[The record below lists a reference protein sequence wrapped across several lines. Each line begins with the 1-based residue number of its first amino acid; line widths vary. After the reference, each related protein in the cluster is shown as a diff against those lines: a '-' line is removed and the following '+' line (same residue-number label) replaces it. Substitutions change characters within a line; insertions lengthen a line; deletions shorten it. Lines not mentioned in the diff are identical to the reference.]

1 MGKFSRGV
9 WLAEVAKVCPVFSK
23 WQTVDQPVVDEEGA
37 EGLAGEAAAGV
48 VEVAGGAG
56 EEGNRRRKR

>member
-1 MGKFSRGV
+1 MGSR
-9 WLAEVAKVCPVFSK
+9 LPSVAKVCPVFLLSGSK

-48 VEVAGGAG
+48 AEVAGGAG
-56 EEGNRRRKR
+56 EEENLRRKR